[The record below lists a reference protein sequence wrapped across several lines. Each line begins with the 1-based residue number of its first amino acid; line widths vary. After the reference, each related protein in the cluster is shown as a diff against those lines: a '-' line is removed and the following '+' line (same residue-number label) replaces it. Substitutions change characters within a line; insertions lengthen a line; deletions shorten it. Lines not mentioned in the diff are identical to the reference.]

1 MTYRYYPIIRS
12 RRLALV
18 CALGMA
24 CCTAMTLAA
33 PPQGL
38 VLSKPWLRFVLPS
51 NPASG
56 YFTLTNT
63 SNQAR
68 VLDGVTSSACGELMM
83 HRSMREGGVERM
95 TMESRVE
102 IPAHGSLN
110 FAPGSYH
117 LMCVEPT
124 AAVSPGKAIA
134 ITLHFSDGS
143 EITADFPVRSV
154 KDE

>member
-1 MTYRYYPIIRS
+1 MTCRHYS
-12 RRLALV
+12 ARRQLSVMGALCMGL
-18 CALGMA
+18 CAL
-24 CCTAMTLAA
+24 TALAA

-38 VLSKPWLRFVLPS
+38 ALSKPWLRFVLPS
-51 NPASG
+51 NPVSG

-63 SNQAR
+63 SSQAR
-68 VLDGVTSSACGELMM
+68 VLDGVTSSACGELML
-83 HRSMREGGVERM
+83 HRSVRENGMERM
-95 TMESRVE
+95 TMEDGVE
-102 IPAHGSLN
+102 IPAHGSLS

-117 LMCVEPT
+117 LMCVAPT
-124 AAVSPGKAIA
+124 AAVKPGKAIA